1 MSKEIEVVCMTN
13 CINYINGE
21 LYVEGYADKGYAQ
34 GSINDGFVEISAVS
48 SDKIPPVVNPV
59 LMGKINEKY
68 QNRQTEYAKICR
80 RKDRNDRQTQL
91 NER

>member
-13 CINYINGE
+13 CINGE
-21 LYVEGYADKGYAQ
+21 LCLEEYADKEQ

-59 LMGKINEKY
+59 LMAKINENYLKRPT
-68 QNRQTEYAKICR
+68 NYAEICR
-80 RKDRNDRQTQL
+80 ENDRQTQL

>member
-13 CINYINGE
+13 CINGE
-21 LYVEGYADKGYAQ
+21 LCLEGYADKQ

-59 LMGKINEKY
+59 LMAKINENYLKRPTKY
-68 QNRQTEYAKICR
+68 AEICR
-80 RKDRNDRQTQL
+80 ENDRQTQL

>member
-13 CINYINGE
+13 CINGE
-21 LYVEGYADKGYAQ
+21 LCLEGYADKQ
-34 GSINDGFVEISAVS
+34 GRINDGFVEISAVS

-59 LMGKINEKY
+59 LMAKINENYLKRPTKY
-68 QNRQTEYAKICR
+68 AEICR
-80 RKDRNDRQTQL
+80 ENDGQTQL

>member
-13 CINYINGE
+13 CINDK
-21 LYVEGYADKGYAQ
+21 LCLEGYADKQ
-34 GSINDGFVEISAVS
+34 GRINDGFVEISAVS

-59 LMGKINEKY
+59 LMAKINENYLKRPTKY
-68 QNRQTEYAKICR
+68 AEICR
-80 RKDRNDRQTQL
+80 ENDRQTQL

>member
-13 CINYINGE
+13 CINGE
-21 LYVEGYADKGYAQ
+21 LCLEGYADKEQ

-48 SDKIPPVVNPV
+48 SDKIPAVVNPV
-59 LMGKINEKY
+59 LMDKINKNY
-68 QNRQTEYAKICR
+68 LKRPTNYAKRCR
-80 RKDRNDRQTQL
+80 ENDRQTQL

>member
-13 CINYINGE
+13 CINGE
-21 LYVEGYADKGYAQ
+21 LCLEGYADKQ
-34 GSINDGFVEISAVS
+34 GRINDGFVEISAVS

-59 LMGKINEKY
+59 LMAKINENYLKRPT
-68 QNRQTEYAKICR
+68 NYAEICR
-80 RKDRNDRQTQL
+80 ENDRQTQL

>member
-13 CINYINGE
+13 CINGE
-21 LYVEGYADKGYAQ
+21 LCVEGYADKEQ

-48 SDKIPPVVNPV
+48 SDKIPPVVNSV
-59 LMGKINEKY
+59 LMAKINENY

-80 RKDRNDRQTQL
+80 RNDRQTQL

>member
-13 CINYINGE
+13 CINGCINGE
-21 LYVEGYADKGYAQ
+21 LCLEGYADKQ

-48 SDKIPPVVNPV
+48 SDKMPPVVNPV
-59 LMGKINEKY
+59 LMAKIDEKY
-68 QNRQTEYAKICR
+68 LERPTNYAKRCR
-80 RKDRNDRQTQL
+80 ENDRQTQL

>member
-13 CINYINGE
+13 CINGE
-21 LYVEGYADKGYAQ
+21 LCLEGYADKQ

-48 SDKIPPVVNPV
+48 SDEIPPVVNPV
-59 LMGKINEKY
+59 LMDEINKNYRKRPTKY
-68 QNRQTEYAKICR
+68 AERCR
-80 RKDRNDRQTQL
+80 EQTQS

>member
-13 CINYINGE
+13 CINGE
-21 LYVEGYADKGYAQ
+21 LCLEGYADKEQ
-34 GSINDGFVEISAVS
+34 GSIKDGFVEISAVS

-59 LMGKINEKY
+59 LMAKINKNYLKRPTKY
-68 QNRQTEYAKICR
+68 AEICR
-80 RKDRNDRQTQL
+80 ENDRQTQL

>member
-13 CINYINGE
+13 CINGE
-21 LYVEGYADKGYAQ
+21 LCLEGYADKEQ

-59 LMGKINEKY
+59 LMDAINEKY
-68 QNRQTEYAKICR
+68 KNRQTEYAQICR
-80 RKDRNDRQTQL
+80 ENDRQTRL

>member
-13 CINYINGE
+13 CINGE
-21 LYVEGYADKGYAQ
+21 LCLEGYADKEQ

-59 LMGKINEKY
+59 LMTKINEKY
-68 QNRQTEYAKICR
+68 LNRLTDYAKRCR
-80 RKDRNDRQTQL
+80 EDDRQRQL

>member
-13 CINYINGE
+13 CINGE
-21 LYVEGYADKGYAQ
+21 LCLEGYNKKPGR
-34 GSINDGFVEISAVS
+34 INDGFVEISAVS

-68 QNRQTEYAKICR
+68 QNRPTKYAEICR
-80 RKDRNDRQTQL
+80 ENDRQTQL

>member
-13 CINYINGE
+13 CVNGE
-21 LYVEGYADKGYAQ
+21 LCLEGYADKQ
-34 GSINDGFVEISAVS
+34 GRINDGFVEISAVS

-59 LMGKINEKY
+59 LMAKINENYLKRPTKY
-68 QNRQTEYAKICR
+68 AEICR
-80 RKDRNDRQTQL
+80 ENDRQTQL

>member
-13 CINYINGE
+13 CINGE
-21 LYVEGYADKGYAQ
+21 LCLEGYADKQ

-48 SDKIPPVVNPV
+48 SDKMPPVVNPV

>member
-13 CINYINGE
+13 CINGE
-21 LYVEGYADKGYAQ
+21 LCLEGYADKQVG
-34 GSINDGFVEISAVS
+34 INDGFVEISAVS

-59 LMGKINEKY
+59 LMAKINENYLKRPTKY
-68 QNRQTEYAKICR
+68 AEICR
-80 RKDRNDRQTQL
+80 ENDRQTQL

>member
-13 CINYINGE
+13 CINGE
-21 LYVEGYADKGYAQ
+21 LCLEGYADKQ
-34 GSINDGFVEISAVS
+34 GRINDGFVEISAVS

-59 LMGKINEKY
+59 LMAKINENYLK
-68 QNRQTEYAKICR
+68 RPTDYAKRCR
-80 RKDRNDRQTQL
+80 EDDRQRQL

>member
-13 CINYINGE
+13 CINGE
-21 LYVEGYADKGYAQ
+21 LCLEGYADKEQ

-48 SDKIPPVVNPV
+48 SDKIPLVVHPV
-59 LMGKINEKY
+59 LMDKINEKY
-68 QNRQTEYAKICR
+68 KNRQTEYAQMCR
-80 RKDRNDRQTQL
+80 ENDGQL

>member
-1 MSKEIEVVCMTN
+1 VSKEIEVVCMTN
-13 CINYINGE
+13 CINGE
-21 LYVEGYADKGYAQ
+21 LCLEGYADKEQ

-59 LMGKINEKY
+59 LMAEINKKY
-68 QNRQTEYAKICR
+68 LNRLTDYAKRCR
-80 RKDRNDRQTQL
+80 EDDRQRQL

>member
-13 CINYINGE
+13 CINGE
-21 LYVEGYADKGYAQ
+21 LCLEGYADKQ
-34 GSINDGFVEISAVS
+34 GRINDGFVEISAVS

-59 LMGKINEKY
+59 LMAKINENYLKRPTKY
-68 QNRQTEYAKICR
+68 AEICR
-80 RKDRNDRQTQL
+80 ENDRQTQL

>member
-13 CINYINGE
+13 YINGE
-21 LYVEGYADKGYAQ
+21 LCLEGYGDKQ
-34 GSINDGFVEISAVS
+34 GSIKDGFVEISAVS

>member
-13 CINYINGE
+13 CINGE
-21 LYVEGYADKGYAQ
+21 LCLEGYADKQ

-48 SDKIPPVVNPV
+48 SDKIPPVVNPA
-59 LMGKINEKY
+59 LMAKINEKY
-68 QNRQTEYAKICR
+68 LKRPTKYAEICR
-80 RKDRNDRQTQL
+80 ENDRQTQL

>member
-13 CINYINGE
+13 CINGE
-21 LYVEGYADKGYAQ
+21 LCLEGYADKQ
-34 GSINDGFVEISAVS
+34 GRINDGFVEISAVS

-59 LMGKINEKY
+59 LMAKINENYLKRPTKY
-68 QNRQTEYAKICR
+68 AEICR
-80 RKDRNDRQTQL
+80 ENDRKTQL

>member
-13 CINYINGE
+13 CINCINGE
-21 LYVEGYADKGYAQ
+21 LCVEGYADKGYAQ

-48 SDKIPPVVNPV
+48 SDKIPLVVHPV
-59 LMGKINEKY
+59 LMDAINEKY
-68 QNRQTEYAKICR
+68 KNRPTKYAEICR
-80 RKDRNDRQTQL
+80 ENDRQTQL

>member
-13 CINYINGE
+13 CINGE
-21 LYVEGYADKGYAQ
+21 LCLEGYADKEQ

-48 SDKIPPVVNPV
+48 SDKIPPVVHPV
-59 LMGKINEKY
+59 LMDAINEKY
-68 QNRQTEYAKICR
+68 KNRQTGYAQICR
-80 RKDRNDRQTQL
+80 ENDGQKQL

>member
-13 CINYINGE
+13 CINGE
-21 LYVEGYADKGYAQ
+21 LCLEGYADKQ
-34 GSINDGFVEISAVS
+34 GRINDGFVEISAVS

-59 LMGKINEKY
+59 LMAEINKNYLKRPTKY
-68 QNRQTEYAKICR
+68 AEICR
-80 RKDRNDRQTQL
+80 ENDRQTQL